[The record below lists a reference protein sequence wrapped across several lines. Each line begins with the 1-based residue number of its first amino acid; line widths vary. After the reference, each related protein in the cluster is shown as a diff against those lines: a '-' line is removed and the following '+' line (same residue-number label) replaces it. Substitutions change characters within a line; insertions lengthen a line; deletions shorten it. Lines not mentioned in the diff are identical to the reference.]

1 MTIDSNIIIAYLDG
15 ERIAVDI
22 LSQWRREGKPL
33 FLSAVVE
40 AEVLSFS
47 KWTESERLIV
57 ENFLEENFALIPFD
71 RSAARIAAKIRRTL
85 KVRLPDAAIAA
96 TALLTHT
103 PLATR
108 NQKDFKKIAG
118 LDLFVL

>member
-33 FLSAVVE
+33 FLSAAVE

-85 KVRLPDAAIAA
+85 KSEITRCGNCRHGAAYAHPLGHAQSKRL
-96 TALLTHT
+96 
-103 PLATR
+103 
-108 NQKDFKKIAG
+108 QKNRRA
-118 LDLFVL
+118 